1 MSTTTIRIPD
11 ELKARLSRIAEHEGT
26 STHGLII
33 EAIAE
38 KADALEQRQSFYA
51 EAEARYAKVLQ
62 TGLAVTWEDMREY
75 FHIDDATFILVKVR
89 SGESIEGARD
99 QIDALAQARSRAFRR
114 LNLLRQASTTIAWV
128 VAARGWVV
136 AARSRSTSSR
146 VSGRGSVR
154 GTRARGSIAAGS
166 SRRRPVATSQ
176 E

>member
-11 ELKARLSRIAEHEGT
+11 ALKARLSRIAEHEGT

-75 FHIDDATFILVKVR
+75 LDAR
-89 SGESIEGARD
+89 M
-99 QIDALAQARSRAFRR
+99 
-114 LNLLRQASTTIAWV
+114 
-128 VAARGWVV
+128 
-136 AARSRSTSSR
+136 
-146 VSGRGSVR
+146 
-154 GTRARGSIAAGS
+154 AGKHPP
-166 SRRRPVATSQ
+166 RPVPKPIS